1 MWMGILIPIE
11 STALLQH
18 IVYNAKEE
26 WICKDYGSFIMKIIH
41 GHDLGVAMVAQSGY
55 SL

>member
-18 IVYNAKEE
+18 IVEE

-41 GHDLGVAMVAQSGY
+41 GHDLGVAMVAQSSY